1 MLAWCTG
8 SGAGTY
14 PDPSRECMGPTQDR
28 RKAETLQTARRAPAV
43 LAAVMLVSLVAIAC
57 GIGSDIS
64 EEEVRIQRLNKAIMC
79 PVCPGESIDQ
89 SQNELAAAM
98 REIVAKQVREGR
110 TDEEIKAYF
119 VESYDASLLMEP
131 PREGFN
137 LLVWLLPPAA
147 AAGALLALLFAL
159 RLMSRPAASEEIEPR
174 AVLSDDERSE
184 YYRRIEGVLEYDQPT
199 PPEPR
204 GGEEKA

>member
-1 MLAWCTG
+1 
-8 SGAGTY
+8 
-14 PDPSRECMGPTQDR
+14 MGPTQAR
-28 RKAETLQTARRAPAV
+28 RKSETLQAARPLWRV
-43 LAAVMLVSLVAIAC
+43 LAAVMLVSLVTIAC
-57 GIGSDIS
+57 GLGADIS
-64 EEEVRIQRLNKAIMC
+64 EEELRIQRLNKAIMC

-204 GGEEKA
+204 GGEEKV